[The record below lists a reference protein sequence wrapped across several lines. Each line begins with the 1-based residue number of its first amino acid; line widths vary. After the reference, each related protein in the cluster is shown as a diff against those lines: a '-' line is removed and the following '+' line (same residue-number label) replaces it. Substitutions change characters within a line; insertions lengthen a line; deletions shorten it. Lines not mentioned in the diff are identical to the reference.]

1 MTRVKLADLPIK
13 WLRGNGFRKTDLVQN
28 GEYGC
33 ILYGELFTKHKSPL
47 IQPSKLSRT
56 NRIGNVSTIAGDI
69 LIPGTSTAKKSD
81 MVLGR
86 EVDSDGVFLG
96 GDINVLRPQQGLFAS
111 RFLPY
116 FLESQDAL
124 EQLEPY
130 IQGATGIIHL
140 SNKGIKS
147 LEVPLPLLSEQQ
159 RIVAI
164 LDEAFAAIDQAK
176 ANLVRNLKNAKEL
189 FESYLQEVFE
199 NNEWMPTTLKELT
212 TKIGSGATPRGGQKS
227 YKSEG
232 ISLVRSMN
240 VHDWEFKDHNLA
252 FINDKQAK
260 DLDGVTL
267 QEDDV
272 LINITGASIA
282 RCCIFPK
289 TYLPARV
296 NQHVAIIRPK
306 KGLLDPKFLN
316 LLLTSRP
323 YKNQLLLTGEKGATR
338 QAVTKAQIE
347 SFRISIPPLL
357 TQQSIVRQL
366 DSLRAETQK
375 LNLVYQ
381 KKLSDLDELKKS
393 ILQKAFTGELTSA

>member
-147 LEVPLPLLSEQQ
+147 LEVPLPPLSEQQ
-159 RIVAI
+159 RIVSI
-164 LDEAFAAIDQAK
+164 LDKAFAAIDQAK
-176 ANLVRNLKNAKEL
+176 ANTERNLKNAKEL
-189 FESYLQEVFE
+189 FESYLQEVFKNKE
-199 NNEWMPTTLKELT
+199 AGWKLKTIGDVCSVIAGQSPEGKFYNANGIGIPFYQGKRDYGEKYLREPSTWT
-212 TKIGSGATPRGGQKS
+212 TKVTKEAQVNDILMS
-227 YKSEG
+227 
-232 ISLVRSMN
+232 VRAP
-240 VHDWEFKDHNLA
+240 VGPINLA
-252 FINDKQAK
+252 TQKICIGRGLAAIRAEKQIDGEFLYYFLLKHESEIIGNIGAVFNSINKSQIK
-260 DLDGVTL
+260 
-267 QEDDV
+267 
-272 LINITGASIA
+272 
-282 RCCIFPK
+282 
-289 TYLPARV
+289 
-296 NQHVAIIRPK
+296 AIEIP
-306 KGLLDPKFLN
+306 L
-316 LLLTSRP
+316 
-323 YKNQLLLTGEKGATR
+323 
-338 QAVTKAQIE
+338 
-347 SFRISIPPLL
+347 PPLEA
-357 TQQSIVRQL
+357 QQTVVLQL
-366 DSLRAETQK
+366 DALRAETQT
-375 LNLVYQ
+375 LEAVYQ

-393 ILQKAFTGELTSA
+393 FLQKAFTGELTTA